1 MPSTT
6 VRIGDEARQALR
18 QLADKTGESMQV
30 ILDRAIKQYRRQLYL
45 EEANAAYA
53 ALRNKPDAW
62 QEELDERSLWDRTL
76 TDNLAGDGGKPSSW
90 SPRFPLWERIS
101 KKRED
106 SPMLLALAVLLFV
119 LWGIGF
125 FFRIIGDVIHVLLVL
140 AVVVLVLHFLGFQH
154 RVT

>member
-6 VRIGDEARQALR
+6 VRISDEARQALR

-76 TDNLAGDGGKPSSW
+76 ADDLAGD
-90 SPRFPLWERIS
+90 E
-101 KKRED
+101 
-106 SPMLLALAVLLFV
+106 
-119 LWGIGF
+119 
-125 FFRIIGDVIHVLLVL
+125 
-140 AVVVLVLHFLGFQH
+140 
-154 RVT
+154 